1 MTGAAPIGS
10 VAVAREVR
18 ERSVPSVLPGHS
30 PSPTKTA
37 SLSRPSDRPDSSAHD
52 RATCSHPS
60 LPFLLFDQP
69 GLPLLASPG
78 QLSPHPFN
86 IPPPSSLLSSSSLSS
101 LLPLLYPNTIPLF
114 NTPFSSLSLSFNS
127 LSELFVFRRFGHTLF
142 APPRPPV
149 AGPPLLEIIPL
160 QSIAAPKE

>member
-1 MTGAAPIGS
+1 MTEATPIGS

-18 ERSVPSVLPGHS
+18 AHRAPSVLPGHS

-37 SLSRPSDRPDSSAHD
+37 SLSRPSDRPDSFAHD
-52 RATCSHPS
+52 RAPCSHPS

-86 IPPPSSLLSSSSLSS
+86 IPPSSLLSSSSSLSS
-101 LLPLLYPNTIPLF
+101 LLPLLFPPPSLF
-114 NTPFSSLSLSFNS
+114 NTLFSLPYLSFNS
-127 LSELFVFRRFGHTLF
+127 SFELFVFRLCGHTLF
-142 APPRPPV
+142 APLVR
-149 AGPPLLEIIPL
+149 LWLDL
-160 QSIAAPKE
+160 HPKE

>member
-1 MTGAAPIGS
+1 MTEATPIGS
-10 VAVAREVR
+10 VVVARGVR
-18 ERSVPSVLPGHS
+18 ARRAPSVLPGHS

-52 RATCSHPS
+52 RAPCSHPS

-86 IPPPSSLLSSSSLSS
+86 IPPSSLLSSSSLSS
-101 LLPLLYPNTIPLF
+101 LLPLLFPPPSLF
-114 NTPFSSLSLSFNS
+114 NTSFLSSLYLSFNS
-127 LSELFVFRRFGHTLF
+127 SFELFVFRVCGHTPF
-142 APPRPPV
+142 APLVR
-149 AGPPLLEIIPL
+149 LWLDL
-160 QSIAAPKE
+160 HPKE